1 MIGGFHTAIV
11 AANRK
16 LGPELCV
23 NGTMDSVTTPWS
35 TGAVSPAGSLVR
47 TIENGRLKC
56 VTSSTIVYGYALQ
69 NITLQLGRYY
79 QIKAD
84 IEAVS
89 VPLKMYAYNDNNLNN
104 PLFIDLIASGVTVT
118 KTKLVRLAKTQ
129 YLLFGFEFDKTYGSN
144 VDGGVAYIDNVSVKE
159 VYPS

>member
-35 TGAVSPAGSLVR
+35 NGSVSPAGSLVR

-56 VTSSTIVYGYALQ
+56 VTSSTLVYGYVTQA
-69 NITLQLGRYY
+69 ITLQLGRYY

-84 IEAVS
+84 IESVS
-89 VPLKMYAYNDNNLNN
+89 VPLNMYAYNNYNFANQ
-104 PLFIDLIASGVTVT
+104 LFIDWIASGVTVT

-129 YLLFGFEFDKTYGSN
+129 YLLFGFEFANTIGSN
-144 VDGGVAYIDNVSVKE
+144 VNGGVAYIDNVSVKE

>member
-35 TGAVSPAGSLVR
+35 SGTVSPAGSLVR

-56 VTSSTIVYGYALQ
+56 VTSSTLVYGYASQ
-69 NITLQLGRYY
+69 FITLQLGRYY

-89 VPLKMYAYNDNNLNN
+89 VPLKMYAYNASNFSNT
-104 PLFIDLIASGVTVT
+104 LFVDLIESGVTVT

-129 YLLFGFEFDKTYGSN
+129 YLLFGFEFANTFGSN
-144 VDGGVAYIDNVSVKE
+144 VEGGIAFIDNVSVKE